1 MKTSVDAVQKIL
13 AAYRIT
19 PIFLDALRSFGVK
32 VTGRDDPYFNL
43 CDVNVTDEGD
53 NATKYEICYITRAYE
68 KHGRATLK
76 DPWSLRQMAVYHQY
90 DSDTQRS
97 TWILVQPFKRSKEA
111 FLKQFTA
118 SKTPHALHKLLMGLS
133 LSDWRW
139 YLNDKRKLINQYN
152 EKALFSSSTYK
163 PVDYDTGFA
172 DCQRL
177 HKLAADLSLAQE
189 ILKSQE
195 QIASV
200 LHSYSTEQ
208 KKQISNC
215 IRHIQGFS
223 RTATAL
229 AKHAEGTSL
238 LVCYSLEPS
247 SLTVD

>member
-1 MKTSVDAVQKIL
+1 
-13 AAYRIT
+13 
-19 PIFLDALRSFGVK
+19 
-32 VTGRDDPYFNL
+32 
-43 CDVNVTDEGD
+43 
-53 NATKYEICYITRAYE
+53 
-68 KHGRATLK
+68 
-76 DPWSLRQMAVYHQY
+76 MAVYHQY

-139 YLNDKRKLINQYN
+139 YLNDKRKLINQYVRPFHILVAFANFFIFPQN